1 MIRLYFGFRRAV
13 NKLLRLRNPTMLPDA
28 SRDRP
33 NSSIVTA
40 VVLSLALAVLS
51 PGVRA
56 SPAAGRVLL
65 VVPPG
70 AELAAIDRARSA
82 VPTPQIAVLASESG
96 RLRMKGG
103 LEIVVDF
110 SFASA
115 PAADLV
121 VLLPGEPG
129 QADEAF
135 LNERKKTARALLLPP
150 GSRLAERL
158 PGAGGGALILLG
170 GPDAIPAALE
180 GIGAAVGGA
189 SATLPPSPPSV
200 VSPPPTASATPAFT
214 PTSRATAGRVF
225 DRYFSGSRPTPTP
238 RPR

>member
-1 MIRLYFGFRRAV
+1 
-13 NKLLRLRNPTMLPDA
+13 MLTDA

-33 NSSIVTA
+33 NPSIVTA
-40 VVLSLALAVLS
+40 VVLSLAPAVLS
-51 PGVRA
+51 SWLLA
-56 SPAAGRVLL
+56 SPPGGRVLL

-70 AELAAIDRARSA
+70 ADLAAIDRARSA
-82 VPTPQIAVLASESG
+82 VPPSQTAVLASESG
-96 RLRMKGG
+96 RVRMKGG

-110 SFASA
+110 PFASA

-135 LNERKKTARALLLPP
+135 LVERKKTARALLLPP

-158 PGAGGGALILLG
+158 PGGGGGALILVG

-180 GIGAAVGGA
+180 GIGGAVG
-189 SATLPPSPPSV
+189 SAPAA
-200 VSPPPTASATPAFT
+200 VSPPPTATASPAST
-214 PTSRATAGRVF
+214 PTPRAATGRVF

-238 RPR
+238 TPR